1 MEPPSPN
8 PDKARAEGSGT
19 PYEPTAE
26 QRKVVET
33 MIAYGAP
40 QSEVCRAMSIDPK
53 TLRKHFR
60 DELDQAVDRANVKIA
75 ETLYKAALDGSVGAL
90 IFWLKA
96 RAKWRERHEIS
107 GPDGEPVPFGPITIV
122 HVPPKRK

>member
-1 MEPPSPN
+1 MEPPSQ
-8 PDKARAEGSGT
+8 DKARAEGSGV
-19 PYEPTAE
+19 PYAPTAE

-75 ETLYKAALDGSVGAL
+75 ETLYKAALDGSVGAM

-107 GPDGEPVPFGPITIV
+107 GPEGGAVPIGQITIV
-122 HVPPKRK
+122 HVAPKRK